1 MKKKMKKL
9 LSIVSA
15 AVMTFAMATTAF
27 AGTGQIKVTTSETT
41 EERTFNAYQ
50 IVTGNYN
57 SVTKTLSD
65 VAWGSAI
72 STATQNNTTFK
83 NAVKTA
89 VGAATFSAEAI
100 IGKLAD
106 TNVETFVDVLTT
118 KAGGSYSYI
127 GNPLPLTGTPSSGVY
142 SYETAATLDDGYY
155 IVVDET
161 ASIPSGS
168 AAAKTIVKVVGGEV
182 IVPIAEKTSYP
193 TLEKKI
199 VDKEGATSGVE
210 MDTNTASIGDTVTYH
225 LNAKIPEN
233 MSQYN
238 RYQYVMH
245 DTLSSG
251 LTFESISSVKV
262 YSIVGGA
269 KEYYKIGGTTAV
281 DYTDKTQLR
290 TATTT
295 PAIADD
301 DTFDLVFVDFKD
313 NFEGFSIDGKTVTTQ
328 YYIEVE
334 YTATVNGN
342 AVIGIGDDAAGNPNT
357 ANLQYSNNPN
367 VTVSS
372 DDMPGDTPGNND
384 VTGVTPDD
392 TVETYV
398 TGITLYKYDTSTG
411 LPMKDVT
418 FTLKGT
424 NLNKVNVIKQTSFTA
439 AGDGTYYL
447 LSNGTYTDTVPNADN
462 YKKYEETKDDA
473 SYDSSRSYT
482 MYKPTTT
489 TTLTT
494 ATATG
499 TGTMTLTA
507 TTDESGKVIFEGL
520 EAGDYILEET
530 TPAGYNSIG
539 AINFTITATMGSD
552 ASATILN
559 NKSIVING
567 ATNLTKWT
575 YTRTSSVSAAS
586 FNDNVV
592 TIANTPGS
600 TLPETGGIGTR
611 IFYIVGGSLM
621 FVALILLIAKKRM
634 KKLS

>member
-1 MKKKMKKL
+1 MKKKMKKI

-15 AVMTFAMATTAF
+15 AVMTLAMATTAF
-27 AGTGQIKVTTSETT
+27 AGNGQIKVTTSETT
-41 EERTFNAYQ
+41 ERTFKAYQ

-72 STATQNNTTFK
+72 STATQNNTTFQ

-100 IGKLAD
+100 IEKLTD
-106 TNVETFVDVLTT
+106 SNVETFVNVLTT

-127 GNPLPLTGTPSSGVY
+127 GSPISLTGTLSSGVY
-142 SYETAATLDDGYY
+142 SYETVATLDDGYY

-269 KEYYKIGGTTAV
+269 KQYYKNGGTTAF
-281 DYTDKTQLR
+281 DYTNKTQLR

-313 NFEGFSIDGKTVTTQ
+313 NFERFSIDGTTVTTQ

-342 AVIGIGDDAAGNPNT
+342 AVIGIGDNAAGNPNT
-357 ANLQYSNNPN
+357 AKLQYSNNPN

-372 DDMPGDTPGNND
+372 DNMPGNND
-384 VTGVTPDD
+384 VTGVTPYD

-424 NLNKVNVIKQTSFTA
+424 NLNKVNVIKQTSFEVA
-439 AGDGTYYL
+439 ADGTYYL
-447 LSNGTYTDTVPNADN
+447 LSNGTYTETVPNADN

-473 SYDSSRSYT
+473 SYDSSHSYT
-482 MYKPTTT
+482 MYKPTKT

-494 ATATG
+494 ATG
-499 TGTMTLTA
+499 TGTKTLTA

-520 EAGDYILEET
+520 EAGDYTLEET

-539 AINFTITATMGSD
+539 AINFKITATMGSD
-552 ASATILN
+552 ASAKILN

-575 YTRTSSVSAAS
+575 YTQTSSVSAAS
-586 FNDNVV
+586 FDENVV
-592 TIANTPGS
+592 TIANKPGS
-600 TLPETGGIGTR
+600 SLPETGGIGTR

>member
-1 MKKKMKKL
+1 MKKKMKKI

-15 AVMTFAMATTAF
+15 AVMTLAMATTAF
-27 AGTGQIKVTTSETT
+27 AGNGQIKVTTSETT
-41 EERTFNAYQ
+41 ERTFKAYQ

-72 STATQNNTTFK
+72 STATQNNTTFQ

-100 IGKLAD
+100 IEKLTD
-106 TNVETFVDVLTT
+106 SNVETFVNVLTT

-127 GNPLPLTGTPSSGVY
+127 GSPISLTGTLSSGVY

-262 YSIVGGA
+262 YSIVDGA
-269 KEYYKIGGTTAV
+269 KEYYKNGGTTAV
-281 DYTDKTQLR
+281 DYYDKTQLR
-290 TATTT
+290 TATTD
-295 PAIADD
+295 PAVRDG

-313 NFEGFSIDGKTVTTQ
+313 NFERFSIDGTTVTTQ

-334 YTATVNGN
+334 YTATVNVN

-357 ANLQYSNNPN
+357 AKLQYSNNPN
-367 VTVSS
+367 VTVSR
-372 DDMPGDTPGNND
+372 DNMPGDTPGNND

-447 LSNGTYTDTVPNADN
+447 LSNGTYTTTAPNETT
-462 YKKYEETKDDA
+462 YKKYEETKNEA
-473 SYDSSRSYT
+473 SYDSSHAYT
-482 MYKPTTT
+482 MYKPTET

-494 ATATG
+494 ATVSG
-499 TGTMTLTA
+499 TKTLTA

-520 EAGDYILEET
+520 EAGDYTLEET
-530 TPAGYNSIG
+530 TPPGYNSIG
-539 AINFTITATMGSD
+539 AINFTITATMGSG
-552 ASATILN
+552 ASAKTLN
-559 NKSIVING
+559 DKLITING
-567 ATNLTKWT
+567 VTNLTQWT
-575 YTRTSSVSAAS
+575 YTQTSSVSAAS
-586 FNDNVV
+586 FDENVV

-600 TLPETGGIGTR
+600 SLPETGGIGTR

>member
-1 MKKKMKKL
+1 MKKKMKKI

-15 AVMTFAMATTAF
+15 AVMTLAMATTAF
-27 AGTGQIKVTTSETT
+27 AGNGQIKVTTSETT
-41 EERTFNAYQ
+41 ERTFKAYQ
-50 IVTGNYN
+50 IVTGTY
-57 SVTKTLSD
+57 SGGKLSD
-65 VAWGSAI
+65 VQWGSAI
-72 STATQNNTTFK
+72 LDESNTDFQED
-83 NAVKTA
+83 VKAA
-89 VGAATFSAEAI
+89 VGATTFSAEAI

-127 GNPLPLTGTPSSGVY
+127 GNPLPLTGTLSDGVY
-142 SYETAATLDDGYY
+142 SYETEDTLDDGYY

-168 AAAKTIVKVVGGEV
+168 AAAKTIVRVVGGV
-182 IVPIAEKTSYP
+182 VTVPIAEKTSYP

-199 VDKEGATSGVE
+199 VDKENGGSTDVE

-269 KEYYKIGGTTAV
+269 KEYYKNGGTTAV
-281 DYTDKTQLR
+281 DYTNKTQLR

-313 NFEGFSIDGKTVTTQ
+313 NFERFSIDGTTVTTQ

-334 YTATVNGN
+334 YTATVNVN

-357 ANLQYSNNPN
+357 AKLQYSNNPN

-372 DDMPGDTPGNND
+372 DNMPGDTPGNND

-447 LSNGTYTDTVPNADN
+447 LSNGTYTTTAPNETT
-462 YKKYEETKDDA
+462 YKKYEETKNEA
-473 SYDSSRSYT
+473 SYDSSHAYI
-482 MYKPTTT
+482 MYKPTET

-494 ATATG
+494 ATDSG
-499 TGTMTLTA
+499 TKTLTA

-520 EAGDYILEET
+520 EAGDYTLEET

>member
-1 MKKKMKKL
+1 MKKKMKKI

-15 AVMTFAMATTAF
+15 AVMTLAMATTAF
-27 AGTGQIKVTTSETT
+27 AGNGQIKVTTSETT
-41 EERTFNAYQ
+41 ERTFKAYQ

-72 STATQNNTTFK
+72 STATQNNTTFQ

-100 IGKLAD
+100 IEKLTD
-106 TNVETFVDVLTT
+106 SNVETFVNVLTT

-127 GNPLPLTGTPSSGVY
+127 GSPISLTGTLSSGVY
-142 SYETAATLDDGYY
+142 SYETVATLDDGYY

-269 KEYYKIGGTTAV
+269 KQYYKNGGTTAF
-281 DYTDKTQLR
+281 DYTNKTQLR

-313 NFEGFSIDGKTVTTQ
+313 NFERFSIDGTTQ

-334 YTATVNGN
+334 YTATVNEN
-342 AVIGIGDDAAGNPNT
+342 AVIGIGDNAAGNPNT
-357 ANLQYSNNPN
+357 AKLQYSNNPN

-372 DDMPGDTPGNND
+372 DDMPGDND

-411 LPMKDVT
+411 LPMKDVK

-447 LSNGTYTDTVPNADN
+447 LSNGTYTTTAPNETT
-462 YKKYEETKDDA
+462 YKKYEETKNEA
-473 SYDSSRSYT
+473 SYDSSHAYKK
-482 MYKPTTT
+482 YKPTKT

-494 ATATG
+494 ATDSVTK
-499 TGTMTLTA
+499 TLTA

-520 EAGDYILEET
+520 EAGDYTLEET

-539 AINFTITATMGSD
+539 AINFKITATMGSD
-552 ASATILN
+552 ASAKILN

-575 YTRTSSVSAAS
+575 YTQTSSVSAAS
-586 FNDNVV
+586 FDENVV
-592 TIANTPGS
+592 TIANKPGS
-600 TLPETGGIGTR
+600 SLPETGGIGTR

>member
-1 MKKKMKKL
+1 MKKKMKKI

-15 AVMTFAMATTAF
+15 AVMTLAMATTAF
-27 AGTGQIKVTTSETT
+27 AGNGQIKVTTSETT
-41 EERTFNAYQ
+41 ERTFKAYQ

-72 STATQNNTTFK
+72 STATQNNTTFQ

-100 IGKLAD
+100 IEKLTD
-106 TNVETFVDVLTT
+106 SNVETFVNVLTT

-127 GNPLPLTGTPSSGVY
+127 GSPISLTGTLSSGVY
-142 SYETAATLDDGYY
+142 SYETVATLDDGYY

-269 KEYYKIGGTTAV
+269 KQYYKNGGTTAF
-281 DYTDKTQLR
+281 DYTNKTQLR

-313 NFEGFSIDGKTVTTQ
+313 NFERFSIDGTTQ

-334 YTATVNGN
+334 YTATVNEN
-342 AVIGIGDDAAGNPNT
+342 AVIGIGDNAAGNPNT
-357 ANLQYSNNPN
+357 AKLQYSNNPN

-372 DDMPGDTPGNND
+372 DDMPGDND

-411 LPMKDVT
+411 LPMKDVK

-424 NLNKVNVIKQTSFTA
+424 NLNKVNVIKQTSFTED
-439 AGDGTYYL
+439 GDGTYYL
-447 LSNGTYTDTVPNADN
+447 LSNGTYTTTAPNETT
-462 YKKYEETKDDA
+462 YKKYEETKNEA
-473 SYDSSRSYT
+473 SYDSSHAYKK
-482 MYKPTTT
+482 YKPTKT

-494 ATATG
+494 ATDSVTK
-499 TGTMTLTA
+499 TLTA

-520 EAGDYILEET
+520 EAGDYTLEET

-539 AINFTITATMGSD
+539 AINFKITATMGSD
-552 ASATILN
+552 ASAKILN

-575 YTRTSSVSAAS
+575 YTQTSSVSAAS
-586 FNDNVV
+586 FDENVV
-592 TIANTPGS
+592 TIANKPGS
-600 TLPETGGIGTR
+600 SLPETGGIGTR

>member
-1 MKKKMKKL
+1 MKKKMKKI

-15 AVMTFAMATTAF
+15 AVMTLAMATTAF
-27 AGTGQIKVTTSETT
+27 AGNGQIKVTTSETT
-41 EERTFNAYQ
+41 ERTFKAYQ

-72 STATQNNTTFK
+72 STATQNNTTFQ

-100 IGKLAD
+100 IEKLTD
-106 TNVETFVDVLTT
+106 SNVETFVNVLTT

-127 GNPLPLTGTPSSGVY
+127 GSPISLTGTLSSGVY
-142 SYETAATLDDGYY
+142 SYETVATLDDGYY

-269 KEYYKIGGTTAV
+269 KQYYKNGGTTAF
-281 DYTDKTQLR
+281 DYTNKTQLR

-313 NFEGFSIDGKTVTTQ
+313 NFERFSIDGTTQ

-334 YTATVNGN
+334 YTATVNEN
-342 AVIGIGDDAAGNPNT
+342 AVIGIGDNAAGNPNT
-357 ANLQYSNNPN
+357 AKLQYSNNPN

-372 DDMPGDTPGNND
+372 DDMPGDND
-384 VTGVTPDD
+384 VTGVTQDD

-411 LPMKDVT
+411 LPMKDVK

-447 LSNGTYTDTVPNADN
+447 LSNGTYTTTAPNETT
-462 YKKYEETKDDA
+462 YKKYEETKNEA
-473 SYDSSRSYT
+473 SYDSSHAYKK
-482 MYKPTTT
+482 YKPTKT

-494 ATATG
+494 ATDSVTK
-499 TGTMTLTA
+499 TLTA

-520 EAGDYILEET
+520 EAGDYTLEET

-539 AINFTITATMGSD
+539 AINFKITATMGSD
-552 ASATILN
+552 ASAKILN

-575 YTRTSSVSAAS
+575 YTQTSSVSAAS
-586 FNDNVV
+586 FDENVV
-592 TIANTPGS
+592 TIANKPGS
-600 TLPETGGIGTR
+600 SLPETGGIGTR

>member
-1 MKKKMKKL
+1 MKKKMKKI

-15 AVMTFAMATTAF
+15 AVMTLAMATTAF
-27 AGTGQIKVTTSETT
+27 AGNGQIKVTTSETT
-41 EERTFNAYQ
+41 ERTFKAYQ
-50 IVTGNYN
+50 IVTGTY
-57 SVTKTLSD
+57 SGGTLSD
-65 VAWGSAI
+65 VQWGSAI
-72 STATQNNTTFK
+72 STATQDNTTFQ

-100 IGKLAD
+100 IEKLTD
-106 TNVETFVDVLTT
+106 SNVETFVNVLTT

-127 GNPLPLTGTPSSGVY
+127 GSPISLTGTLSSGVY
-142 SYETAATLDDGYY
+142 SYETVATLDDGYY

-238 RYQYVMH
+238 KYQYVMH

-251 LTFESISSVKV
+251 LTFKSISSVKV

-269 KEYYKIGGTTAV
+269 KDYYKNGGTTAV
-281 DYTDKTQLR
+281 DYTNKTQLR
-290 TATTT
+290 TATTD
-295 PAIADD
+295 PAVRDG
-301 DTFDLVFVDFKD
+301 DTFDLVFVDFKN
-313 NFEGFSIDGKTVTTQ
+313 NFKGFSIDGTTVTTQ

-334 YTATVNGN
+334 YTATVNEN
-342 AVIGIGDDAAGNPNT
+342 AVIGIGDNAAGNPNT
-357 ANLQYSNNPN
+357 AKLQYSNNPN

-372 DDMPGDTPGNND
+372 DDMPGDND
-384 VTGVTPDD
+384 VTGVTPGD

-411 LPMKDVT
+411 LPMKDVR

-439 AGDGTYYL
+439 ADDGTYYL
-447 LSNGTYTDTVPNADN
+447 LSNGTYTETVPNADN
-462 YKKYEETKDDA
+462 YKKYKETKDDA
-473 SYDSSRSYT
+473 SYNSSHSYT
-482 MYKPTTT
+482 KYKPTE
-489 TTLTT
+489 TT
-494 ATATG
+494 ALTTATG

-539 AINFTITATMGSD
+539 AIKFTITATMGSD
-552 ASATILN
+552 ASAKILN
-559 NKSIVING
+559 NKSIVIDG
-567 ATNLTKWT
+567 ATDLTKWT
-575 YTRTSSVSAAS
+575 YTQTSSVSAAS
-586 FNDNVV
+586 FDENVV
-592 TIANTPGS
+592 TIANKPGS
-600 TLPETGGIGTR
+600 SLPETGGIGTR

>member
-1 MKKKMKKL
+1 MKKKMKKI

-15 AVMTFAMATTAF
+15 AVMTLAMATTAF
-27 AGTGQIKVTTSETT
+27 AGNGQIKVTTSETT
-41 EERTFNAYQ
+41 ERTFKAYQ
-50 IVTGNYN
+50 IVTGTY
-57 SVTKTLSD
+57 SGGTLSD
-65 VAWGSAI
+65 VQWGSAI
-72 STATQNNTTFK
+72 STATQNNTTFQ

-100 IGKLAD
+100 IEKLTD
-106 TNVETFVDVLTT
+106 SNVETFVNVLTT

-127 GNPLPLTGTPSSGVY
+127 GSPISLTGTLSSGVY
-142 SYETAATLDDGYY
+142 SYETVATLDDGYY

-269 KEYYKIGGTTAV
+269 KQYYKNGGTTAF
-281 DYTDKTQLR
+281 DYTNKTQLR

-313 NFEGFSIDGKTVTTQ
+313 NFERFSIDGTTQ

-334 YTATVNGN
+334 YTATVNEN
-342 AVIGIGDDAAGNPNT
+342 AVIGIGDNAAGNPNT
-357 ANLQYSNNPN
+357 AKLQYSNNPN

-372 DDMPGDTPGNND
+372 DDMPGDND

-411 LPMKDVT
+411 LPMKDVK

-447 LSNGTYTDTVPNADN
+447 LSNGTYTTTAPNETT
-462 YKKYEETKDDA
+462 YKKYEETKNEA
-473 SYDSSRSYT
+473 SYDSSHAYKK
-482 MYKPTTT
+482 YKPTKT

-494 ATATG
+494 ATDSVTN
-499 TGTMTLTA
+499 TLTA

-520 EAGDYILEET
+520 EAGDYTLEET

-539 AINFTITATMGSD
+539 AINFKITATMGSD
-552 ASATILN
+552 ASAKILN

-575 YTRTSSVSAAS
+575 YTQTSSVSAAS
-586 FNDNVV
+586 FDENVV
-592 TIANTPGS
+592 TIANKPGS
-600 TLPETGGIGTR
+600 SLPETGGIGTR

>member
-1 MKKKMKKL
+1 MKKKMKKI

-15 AVMTFAMATTAF
+15 AVMTLAMATTAF
-27 AGTGQIKVTTSETT
+27 AGNGQIKVTTSETT
-41 EERTFNAYQ
+41 ERTFKAYQ
-50 IVTGNYN
+50 IVTGTY
-57 SVTKTLSD
+57 SGGTLSD
-65 VAWGSAI
+65 VQWGSAI
-72 STATQNNTTFK
+72 STATQNNTTFQ

-100 IGKLAD
+100 IEKLTD
-106 TNVETFVDVLTT
+106 SNVETFVNVLTT

-127 GNPLPLTGTPSSGVY
+127 GSPISLTGTLSSGVY
-142 SYETAATLDDGYY
+142 SYETVATLDDGYY

-269 KEYYKIGGTTAV
+269 KEYYKNVGTTAV
-281 DYTDKTQLR
+281 DYTNKTQLR

-313 NFEGFSIDGKTVTTQ
+313 NFERFSIDGTTVTTQ

-342 AVIGIGDDAAGNPNT
+342 AVIGIGDNAAGNPNT
-357 ANLQYSNNPN
+357 AKLQYSNNPN
-367 VTVSS
+367 VTVST
-372 DDMPGDTPGNND
+372 DDMPGDND

-424 NLNKVNVIKQTSFTA
+424 NLNKVNVIKQTSFEVA
-439 AGDGTYYL
+439 ADGTYYL
-447 LSNGTYTDTVPNADN
+447 LSNGTYTETVPNADN

-473 SYDSSRSYT
+473 SYDSSHSYT
-482 MYKPTTT
+482 MYKPTKT

-494 ATATG
+494 ATG
-499 TGTMTLTA
+499 TGTKTLTA

-520 EAGDYILEET
+520 EAGDYTLEEI

-592 TIANTPGS
+592 TIANKPGS

>member
-1 MKKKMKKL
+1 MKKKMKKI

-15 AVMTFAMATTAF
+15 AVMTLAMATTAF
-27 AGTGQIKVTTSETT
+27 AGNGQIKVTTSETT
-41 EERTFNAYQ
+41 ERTFKAYQ
-50 IVTGNYN
+50 IVTGTY
-57 SVTKTLSD
+57 SGGTLSD
-65 VAWGSAI
+65 VQWGSAI
-72 STATQNNTTFK
+72 STATQNNTTFQ

-100 IGKLAD
+100 IEKLTD
-106 TNVETFVDVLTT
+106 SNVETFVNVLTT

-127 GNPLPLTGTPSSGVY
+127 GSPISLTGTLSSGVY
-142 SYETAATLDDGYY
+142 SYETVATLDDGYY

-269 KEYYKIGGTTAV
+269 KQYYKNGGTTAF
-281 DYTDKTQLR
+281 DYTNKTQLR

-313 NFEGFSIDGKTVTTQ
+313 NFERFSIDGTTQ

-334 YTATVNGN
+334 YTATVNEN
-342 AVIGIGDDAAGNPNT
+342 AVIGIGDNAAGNPNT
-357 ANLQYSNNPN
+357 AKLQYSNNPN

-372 DDMPGDTPGNND
+372 DDMPGDND

-411 LPMKDVT
+411 LPMKDVK

-447 LSNGTYTDTVPNADN
+447 LSNGTYTTTAPNETT
-462 YKKYEETKDDA
+462 YKKYEETKNEA
-473 SYDSSRSYT
+473 SYDSSHAYKK
-482 MYKPTTT
+482 YKPTKT

-494 ATATG
+494 ATDSVTK
-499 TGTMTLTA
+499 TLTA

-520 EAGDYILEET
+520 EAGDYTLEET

-539 AINFTITATMGSD
+539 AINFKITATMGSD
-552 ASATILN
+552 ASAKILN

-575 YTRTSSVSAAS
+575 YTQTSSVSAAS
-586 FNDNVV
+586 FDENVV
-592 TIANTPGS
+592 TIANKPGS
-600 TLPETGGIGTR
+600 SLPETGGIGTR

>member
-1 MKKKMKKL
+1 MKKKMKKI

-15 AVMTFAMATTAF
+15 AVMTLAMATTAF
-27 AGTGQIKVTTSETT
+27 AGNGQIKVTTSETT
-41 EERTFNAYQ
+41 ERTFKAYQ
-50 IVTGNYN
+50 IVTGTY
-57 SVTKTLSD
+57 SGGTLSD
-65 VAWGSAI
+65 VQWGSAI
-72 STATQNNTTFK
+72 LDESNTDFQED
-83 NAVKTA
+83 VKAA
-89 VGAATFSAEAI
+89 VGATTFSAEAI
-100 IGKLAD
+100 IEKLTD
-106 TNVETFVDVLTT
+106 SNVETFVNVLTT

-127 GNPLPLTGTPSSGVY
+127 GSPISLTGTLSSGVY
-142 SYETAATLDDGYY
+142 SYETVATLDDGYY

-182 IVPIAEKTSYP
+182 NVPIAEKTSYP

-199 VDKEGATSGVE
+199 VDKENGGSTDVE

-269 KEYYKIGGTTAV
+269 KQYYKNGGKTAF
-281 DYTDKTQLR
+281 DYTNMTQLR
-290 TATTT
+290 TATTD
-295 PAIADD
+295 PAVRDG
-301 DTFDLVFVDFKD
+301 DTFDLVFVDFKN
-313 NFEGFSIDGKTVTTQ
+313 NFEGFSIDGTTVTTQ

-342 AVIGIGDDAAGNPNT
+342 AVIGIGDNAAGNPNT
-357 ANLQYSNNPN
+357 AKLQYSNNPN
-367 VTVSS
+367 VTVST
-372 DDMPGDTPGNND
+372 DDMPGDND

-411 LPMKDVT
+411 LPMKNVK

-439 AGDGTYYL
+439 DGDGTYYL
-447 LSNGTYTDTVPNADN
+447 LSNGTYTTTAPNETT
-462 YKKYEETKDDA
+462 YKKYEETKNEA
-473 SYDSSRSYT
+473 SYNSSHAYT
-482 MYKPTTT
+482 KYKPTKK

-494 ATATG
+494 ATDSVTK
-499 TGTMTLTA
+499 TLTA

-520 EAGDYILEET
+520 EAGDYTLEET
-530 TPAGYNSIG
+530 TPPGYNSIG
-539 AINFTITATMGSD
+539 AINFTITATMGSG
-552 ASATILN
+552 ASAKTLNDKLITIDG
-559 NKSIVING
+559 V
-567 ATNLTKWT
+567 TNLTQWT
-575 YTRTSSVSAAS
+575 YTQKGSVSAAS
-586 FNDNVV
+586 FDENVV
-592 TIANTPGS
+592 TIANKPGS

>member
-1 MKKKMKKL
+1 MKKKMKKI

-15 AVMTFAMATTAF
+15 AVMTLAMATTAF
-27 AGTGQIKVTTSETT
+27 AGNGQIKVTTSETT
-41 EERTFNAYQ
+41 ERTFKAYQ

-72 STATQNNTTFK
+72 STATQNNTTFQ

-100 IGKLAD
+100 IEKLTD
-106 TNVETFVDVLTT
+106 SNVETFVNVLTT

-127 GNPLPLTGTPSSGVY
+127 GSPISLTGTLSSGVY
-142 SYETAATLDDGYY
+142 SYETVATLDDGYY

-269 KEYYKIGGTTAV
+269 KQYYKNGGTTAF
-281 DYTDKTQLR
+281 DYTNKTQLR

-313 NFEGFSIDGKTVTTQ
+313 NFERFSIDGTTQ

-334 YTATVNGN
+334 YTATVNEN
-342 AVIGIGDDAAGNPNT
+342 AVIGIGDNAAGNPNT
-357 ANLQYSNNPN
+357 AKLQYSNNPN

-372 DDMPGDTPGNND
+372 DDMPGDND

-411 LPMKDVT
+411 LPMKDVK

-447 LSNGTYTDTVPNADN
+447 LSNGTYTTTAPNETT
-462 YKKYEETKDDA
+462 YKKYEETKNEA
-473 SYDSSRSYT
+473 SYDSSHAYKK
-482 MYKPTTT
+482 YKPTKT

-494 ATATG
+494 ATDSVTK
-499 TGTMTLTA
+499 TLTA

-520 EAGDYILEET
+520 EAGDYTLEET

-539 AINFTITATMGSD
+539 AINFKITATMGSD
-552 ASATILN
+552 ASAKILN

-592 TIANTPGS
+592 TIANKPGS

>member
-1 MKKKMKKL
+1 MKKKMKKI

-15 AVMTFAMATTAF
+15 AVMTLAMATTAF
-27 AGTGQIKVTTSETT
+27 AGNGQIKVTTSETT
-41 EERTFNAYQ
+41 ERTFKAYQ

-72 STATQNNTTFK
+72 STATQNNTTFQ

-100 IGKLAD
+100 IEKLTD
-106 TNVETFVDVLTT
+106 SNVETFVNVLTT

-127 GNPLPLTGTPSSGVY
+127 GSPISLTGTLSSGVY
-142 SYETAATLDDGYY
+142 SYETVATLDDGYY

-269 KEYYKIGGTTAV
+269 KQYYKNGGTTAF
-281 DYTDKTQLR
+281 DYTNKTQLR

-313 NFEGFSIDGKTVTTQ
+313 NFERFSIDGTTQ

-334 YTATVNGN
+334 YTATVNEN
-342 AVIGIGDDAAGNPNT
+342 AVIGIGDNAAGNPNT
-357 ANLQYSNNPN
+357 AKLQYSNNPN

-372 DDMPGDTPGNND
+372 DDMPGDND

-411 LPMKDVT
+411 LPMKDVK

-439 AGDGTYYL
+439 DGDGTYYL
-447 LSNGTYTDTVPNADN
+447 LSNGTYTTTAPNETA
-462 YKKYEETKDDA
+462 YKKYQETKNEA
-473 SYDSSRSYT
+473 SYNSSHAYT
-482 MYKPTTT
+482 KYKPTKK

-494 ATATG
+494 ATDSVTK
-499 TGTMTLTA
+499 TLTA

-520 EAGDYILEET
+520 EAGDYTLEET

-539 AINFTITATMGSD
+539 AINFKITATMGSD
-552 ASATILN
+552 ASAKILN

-575 YTRTSSVSAAS
+575 YTQTSSVSAAS
-586 FNDNVV
+586 FDENVV
-592 TIANTPGS
+592 TIANKPGS
-600 TLPETGGIGTR
+600 SLPETGGIGTR

>member
-1 MKKKMKKL
+1 MKKKMKKI

-15 AVMTFAMATTAF
+15 AVMTLAMATTAF
-27 AGTGQIKVTTSETT
+27 AGNGQIKVTTSETT
-41 EERTFNAYQ
+41 ERTFKAYQ

-100 IGKLAD
+100 IEKLTD
-106 TNVETFVDVLTT
+106 SNVETFVDVLTT
-118 KAGGSYSYI
+118 KAGGNYSYI
-127 GNPLPLTGTPSSGVY
+127 GSPISLTGTLSSDMY
-142 SYETAATLDDGYY
+142 SYETAATLNDGYY

-245 DTLSSG
+245 DKLSSG

-269 KEYYKIGGTTAV
+269 KEYYKIDGTTAV
-281 DYTDKTQLR
+281 NYYNMTQLR
-290 TATTT
+290 TTT
-295 PAIADD
+295 PAVRDG
-301 DTFDLVFVDFKD
+301 DTFDLVFVDFKN
-313 NFEGFSIDGKTVTTQ
+313 NFEGFSFNGTTVTTQ

-334 YTATVNGN
+334 YTATVNKN

-357 ANLQYSNNPN
+357 AKLQYSNNPN
-367 VTVSS
+367 VTVSN
-372 DDMPGDTPGNND
+372 DDTPGNND
-384 VTGVTPDD
+384 VTGVTPGD

-398 TGITLYKYDTSTG
+398 TGITLYKCDTSTG
-411 LPMKDVT
+411 LPMKNVK

-424 NLNKVNVIKQTSFTA
+424 NLNKVNVIKQTSFTE

-447 LSNGTYTDTVPNADN
+447 LSNGTYTTTAPNETT
-462 YKKYEETKDDA
+462 YKKYEETKNEA
-473 SYDSSRSYT
+473 SFDSSHA
-482 MYKPTTT
+482 YKKYKTTKT
-489 TTLTT
+489 TALTT

-539 AINFTITATMGSD
+539 AINFKITATMGSD
-552 ASATILN
+552 ASAKILN
-559 NKSIVING
+559 NKSIVIDG
-567 ATNLTKWT
+567 ATDLTKWT
-575 YTRTSSVSAAS
+575 YTQTSSVSAAS
-586 FNDNVV
+586 FDKNVV
-592 TIANTPGS
+592 TINNKPGS
-600 TLPETGGIGTR
+600 SLPETGGIGTR

>member
-1 MKKKMKKL
+1 MKKKMKKI

-15 AVMTFAMATTAF
+15 AVMTLAMATTAF
-27 AGTGQIKVTTSETT
+27 AGNGQIKVTTSETT
-41 EERTFNAYQ
+41 ERTFKAYQ
-50 IVTGNYN
+50 IVTGTY
-57 SVTKTLSD
+57 SGGTLSD
-65 VAWGSAI
+65 VQWGSAI
-72 STATQNNTTFK
+72 STATQNNTTFQ

-100 IGKLAD
+100 IEKLTD
-106 TNVETFVDVLTT
+106 SNVETFVNVLTT

-127 GNPLPLTGTPSSGVY
+127 GSPISLTGTLSSGVY
-142 SYETAATLDDGYY
+142 SYETVATLDDGYY

-269 KEYYKIGGTTAV
+269 KEYYKNVGTTAV
-281 DYTDKTQLR
+281 DYTNKTQLR

-313 NFEGFSIDGKTVTTQ
+313 NFERFSIDGTTVTTQ

-342 AVIGIGDDAAGNPNT
+342 AVIGIGDNAAGNPNT
-357 ANLQYSNNPN
+357 AKLQYSNNPN

-372 DDMPGDTPGNND
+372 DDMPGDND

-424 NLNKVNVIKQTSFTA
+424 NLNKVNVIKQTSFEVA
-439 AGDGTYYL
+439 ADGTYYL
-447 LSNGTYTDTVPNADN
+447 LSNGTYTETVPNADN

-473 SYDSSRSYT
+473 SYDSSHSYT
-482 MYKPTTT
+482 MYKPTKT

-494 ATATG
+494 ATG
-499 TGTMTLTA
+499 TGTKTLTA

-520 EAGDYILEET
+520 EAGDYTLEEI

-539 AINFTITATMGSD
+539 AINFKITATMGSD
-552 ASATILN
+552 ASAKILN

-592 TIANTPGS
+592 TIANKPGS